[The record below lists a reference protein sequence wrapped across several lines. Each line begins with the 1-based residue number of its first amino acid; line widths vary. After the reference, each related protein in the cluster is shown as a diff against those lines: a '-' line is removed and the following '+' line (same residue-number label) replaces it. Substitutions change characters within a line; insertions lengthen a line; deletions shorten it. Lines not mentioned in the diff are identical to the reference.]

1 MPVPNLPASEPLTPS
16 LQEVQAEL
24 CRREDGLEYYIK
36 YIQQNFYNYKPNL
49 YDFQLEIVNVL
60 FLVLSGKIT
69 RLIINIPPRYRKTEI
84 AVKMFISYCLA
95 MNPKSKFIHLS
106 YSDDLALDNS
116 ETIKDIVHSDCY
128 QRLFPL
134 NLKKDSKSKKK
145 WYTEQGGGV
154 YATSAG
160 GQVTGFGAGKSIEDY
175 NLDDLEDEELENFLN
190 DFDLSVEEFGG
201 AIIIDD
207 PNKPE
212 DANSTTI
219 LNRINERFDSTIKN
233 RVNSRYTPIIIIQQ
247 RTSPK
252 DLSGFLLDQSNEWH
266 HLNLKALKD
275 DGTALCDK
283 FHTVEELLTMKERN
297 EKVFNN
303 QYQQEPKPL
312 EGLMYSLEKVD
323 AMDISKGIKIATG
336 DPADDGKCYMA
347 SVFATIH
354 SNRIWVYDIL
364 YTQDGSDD
372 IKDIEGRIIKKGTIT
387 RNIELAKEHKPM
399 SFWFEKNGMGNTYA
413 KSVKDKYPL
422 VQTFNSKGDK
432 DDRIFDKAFVI
443 SKYFRFLK
451 VSPHN
456 EYGKAIKSMDYY
468 SREGG
473 NEFKDIQDALTSMA
487 EIAIKHNYINIYG

>member
-1 MPVPNLPASEPLTPS
+1 MTEINLNNLTIEDVDA
-16 LQEVQAEL
+16 QL
-24 CRREDGLEYYIK
+24 CKSSFEYYIK
-36 YIQQNFYNYKPNL
+36 YIQKEFYGYKPNL
-49 YDFQLEIVNVL
+49 YDFQLEIVKVL
-60 FLVLSGKIT
+60 EKVLSGEIT

-116 ETIKDIVHSDCY
+116 ETIKDIIYSDCY
-128 QRLFPL
+128 QKIFPL

-160 GQVTGFGAGKSIEDY
+160 GQVTGFGAGKSIEEYEIEDIEDSDIKY
-175 NLDDLEDEELENFLN
+175 FLEEYPQDSS
-190 DFDLSVEEFGG
+190 DFGG

-212 DANSTTI
+212 DYFSTAI
-219 LNRINERFDSTIKN
+219 LTRINERFDSTIKN
-233 RVNSRYTPIIIIQQ
+233 RVNSRFTPIIIIQQ
-247 RTSPK
+247 RTAPK

-266 HLNLKALKD
+266 HLNLKALKN

-283 FHTVEELLTMKERN
+283 FHTVDELLQIKERN
-297 EKVFNN
+297 ERVFNN

-323 AMDISKGIKIATG
+323 IIDTSKGIKIATG

-354 SNRIWVYDIL
+354 SNRVWVYDIL

-372 IKDIEGRIIKKGTIT
+372 IKDIEGKIIKKGTIT
-387 RNIELAKEHKPM
+387 RNIELAKEHRPNI
-399 SFWFEKNGMGNTYA
+399 FWFEKNGLGNTYA

-422 VQTFNSKGDK
+422 VQTFNSKGSK
-432 DDRIFDKAFVI
+432 DERIFDKSFII
-443 SKYFRFLK
+443 SKYFRFYK
-451 VSPHN
+451 VSPHI
-456 EYGKAIKSMDYY
+456 EYENAIKSMEYY
-468 SREGG
+468 NREGG
-473 NEFKDIQDALTSMA
+473 NDFKDIQDALTSLA
-487 EIAIKHNYINIYG
+487 EIAIKLNLINIYG